1 MGWPNRS
8 IRRLNQRIEWGD
20 QTWGFSSVSVSLSA
34 PQYFSWG
41 AMSHP
46 MKICHFTMKHVC
58 LLNWTCTWYLV
69 PQKNWETH
77 ARFFW
82 LFFSQKV
89 RCCCVLQNDATH
101 QVPGNCLPG
110 AGANL
115 YVGLTDSWETLQATW
130 SLNHVHLELF
140 VEVSQHIQVEQV
152 GPLVQGFFKSDGPT
166 FGVAVKTLLGHLM
179 VWRCTWTGD
188 CQVHLYKDIL
198 MIFPLQNIKIIQI
211 YCFWLRFFM
220 IFPYISTTKHQIE
233 WLT

>member
-1 MGWPNRS
+1 MGWPNLRF
-8 IRRLNQRIEWGD
+8 LFCFC
-20 QTWGFSSVSVSLSA
+20 FSLCSTVLLLR
-34 PQYFSWG
+34 
-41 AMSHP
+41 
-46 MKICHFTMKHVC
+46 CHVASNENLPLH
-58 LLNWTCTWYLV
+58 NETCMPLELDMYMVLGTPKKLG
-69 PQKNWETH
+69 NSC
-77 ARFFW
+77 AIF
-82 LFFSQKV
+82 LAFFSQKV
-89 RCCCVLQNDATH
+89 RCRCVLQNDATH

-179 VWRCTWTGD
+179 GCTWTGD